1 MKPFRS
7 LLIAFSMYSA
17 IPMPQ
22 VDWDREGMAL
32 PLCWFPFIGI
42 PIGLALWGWHL
53 LCQWLV
59 LGRLLTAAGFTLLPV
74 VITGGIHLDGFCDAC
89 DALASRQSP
98 EKKLEIMKDPRTGA
112 FGVMGVTGY
121 LLLTCGVWD
130 SFLFWWEGRS
140 FGAVCLGFVLSR
152 ALSGLAVATFPLAK
166 QSGLVYTFAAAAHKK
181 TVALTNGLLAV
192 LAAGGMLAL
201 APIPGLLGLLGASLV
216 LLRYSLVCRGLGGT
230 TGDLAGYFLE
240 LCELAVLLGVTL
252 GTALEGGLG

>member
-98 EKKLEIMKDPRTGA
+98 EKKLEIMKDPRAGA
-112 FGVMGVTGY
+112 FGVMAVCGY
-121 LLLTCGVWD
+121 LLLSCALWD
-130 SFLFWWEGRS
+130 ALLAGKDLRVI
-140 FGAVCLGFVLSR
+140 GAVCLGFLLSR
-152 ALSGLAVATFPLAK
+152 ALSGFAVAVFPLAK
-166 QSGLVYTFAAAAHKK
+166 ESGLAHTFATGAEKRVVAILDGHLAFFAAA
-181 TVALTNGLLAV
+181 
-192 LAAGGMLAL
+192 GMVAL
-201 APIPGLLGLLGASLV
+201 APLPGLAAAAGAALAF
-216 LLRYSLVCRGLGGT
+216 LWYLLVCRGFGGT
-230 TGDLAGYFLE
+230 TGDLAGWFLTV
-240 LCELAVLLGVTL
+240 CEGAILTGAVVGQ
-252 GTALEGGLG
+252 AIM